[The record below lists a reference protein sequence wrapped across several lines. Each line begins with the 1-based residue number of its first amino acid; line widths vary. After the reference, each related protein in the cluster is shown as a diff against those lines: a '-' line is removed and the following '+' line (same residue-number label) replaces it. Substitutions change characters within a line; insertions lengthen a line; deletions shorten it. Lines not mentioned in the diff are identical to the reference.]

1 MDFRFENEPAYTT
14 LVAELDKNQSVVAES
29 GAMVSYTQNV
39 EVETEK
45 SDDGLLSSVKKS
57 VLTDESVYVNK
68 YTATSNGQEV
78 KLAQY
83 LPGDVT
89 DIELN
94 NESYYIQSGSYIANS
109 PDINTETSTGS
120 LSSVFGGEGLFFLE
134 ASGSGRVFVGSYGG
148 LIRREIDKGEVYT
161 VDSGH
166 AVAWSE
172 DVDFTTEKIG
182 GLKQTLLSGE
192 GLVMRFEGPGV
203 VYLQSRNYDDL
214 ISDIAANVPSGG
226 G

>member
-29 GAMVSYTQNV
+29 GAMVSYTQNI

-57 VLTDESVYVNK
+57 VLTDESVYVNR

>member
-1 MDFRFENEPAYTT
+1 MDFRFESEPAYTT

-29 GAMVSYTQNV
+29 GTMVSYTQDV
-39 EVETEK
+39 EIETQK

-57 VLTDESVYVNK
+57 VLTEESLYVNE
-68 YTATSNGQEV
+68 YTATSDGQEV

-83 LPGDVT
+83 LPGDIT
-89 DIELN
+89 DIELDS
-94 NESYYIQSGSYIANS
+94 ELYYIQSGSYIANT
-109 PDINTETSTGS
+109 PDIDTDTSTGG

-148 LIRREIDKGEVYT
+148 LIRKEIKENETYT

-172 DVDFTTEKIG
+172 NVEFTTQKIG
-182 GLKQTLLSGE
+182 GLKQTLTSGE
-192 GLVMRFEGPGV
+192 GLVMRFQGPGV
-203 VYLQSRNYDDL
+203 VYVQSRNYDDL
-214 ISDIAANVPSGG
+214 ISDIASKVPSGG
-226 G
+226 N

>member
-29 GAMVSYTQNV
+29 GAMVSYTQDV

-45 SDDGLLSSVKKS
+45 SDEGLLSSMKKS

-83 LPGDVT
+83 LPGDIT
-89 DIELN
+89 DIELD

-109 PDINTETSTGS
+109 LDIDTETSTGS

-148 LIRREIDKGEVYT
+148 LIRREIEKGEVYT

-172 DVDFTTEKIG
+172 DVSFTTEKIG

-192 GLVMRFEGPGV
+192 GLVMRFQGPGV
-203 VYLQSRNYDDL
+203 VYMQSRNYDDL
-214 ISDIAANVPSGG
+214 ISDIASNVPSGG